1 MKYITIFFFAV
12 FLISCGAPDPSEIAV
27 EINQPYITRV
37 IPGVESVMVYFEAQN
52 NEISFSGY
60 NISFGDN
67 VDYRKYRIVN
77 DLGFFPTRTALRSDS
92 INEYQF
98 KIENNLYY
106 KGSNNINPRLSGEVA
121 NGLPIY
127 ILVTAY
133 QISYERES
141 PYAYSNFVVM
151 ACPRPES
158 SGTKNANDVIS
169 IDGIELAR
177 FDGTHLVPRSGGGIQ
192 VRAGTSIYDV
202 NTAPTNGYFTS
213 PVEVSQGGLY
223 LTSTEGNN
231 KASSQYGKIYIKS
244 ISGTSSIDIDFCV
257 QTTKGITSY

>member
-1 MKYITIFFFAV
+1 MKYITAFFFVV

-106 KGSNNINPRLSGEVA
+106 KGANNINPRLEVA
-121 NGLPIY
+121 NGIPMY

-158 SGTKNANDVIS
+158 SGVIDANKVIS
-169 IDGIELAR
+169 INGIEIAT
-177 FDGTHLVPRSGGGIQ
+177 FDGSNLVPKSGGGIQ

-213 PVEVSQGGLY
+213 PIQASQGGLY
-223 LTSTEGNN
+223 LTSTKGNN
-231 KASSQYGKIYIKS
+231 NAESEYGKIYIKN
-244 ISGTSSIDIDFCV
+244 ISGTSIDIDFCL
-257 QTTKGITSY
+257 QTAKGITSY